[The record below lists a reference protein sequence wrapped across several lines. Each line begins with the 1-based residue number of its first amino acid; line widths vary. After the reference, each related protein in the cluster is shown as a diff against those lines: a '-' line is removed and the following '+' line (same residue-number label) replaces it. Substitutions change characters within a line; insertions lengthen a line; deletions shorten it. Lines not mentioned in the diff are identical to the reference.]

1 VKHNEFFDRPRQVG
15 TGILIILSL
24 VGPVVGIR
32 TLLSSDSSSVVFIGV
47 GTLFPPF
54 VTAVLLLYISR
65 YYNHHLGDT
74 LLITSSI
81 GSVLLAMLFA
91 LTAASIIWGQRT
103 LGVRMADPLIL
114 ITEMMLGGALFGLIY
129 GHYYGLSLTQRRQL
143 QQKTLQLRQQNERLD
158 EFASMVS
165 HDLRNPLNVAQGRLE
180 LAQRDG
186 DLAHLEMVRDA
197 HNRMATLIENILD
210 LAQTQQFTVDRQPV
224 EIESVVNQSW
234 DHVETNE
241 GTLVAN
247 LDGVIAADTGQL
259 QRLFEN
265 LFRNAVEHG
274 GTTVTIT
281 VGELENGFYV
291 EDDGPGIPEEDRDD
305 VLERGFS
312 TAADNTGFGL
322 AIVASIARAH
332 DWTISIAESADGG
345 ARILVTDVEWMTR

>member
-1 VKHNEFFDRPRQVG
+1 MG
-15 TGILIILSL
+15 ASILAVLSL

-32 TLLSSDSSSVVFIGV
+32 TLLSSASSSVVFVGV

-54 VTAVLLLYISR
+54 VTAVLLVYTSR
-65 YYNHHLGDT
+65 YYNHRYGDT
-74 LLITSSI
+74 LLITSST

-91 LTAASIIWGQRT
+91 LTAASIIWGQQT
-103 LGVRMADPLIL
+103 LGVTMIDPLIL

-143 QQKTLQLRQQNERLD
+143 QQKTQQLQQQNERLD
-158 EFASMVS
+158 EFTSMVS

-180 LAQRDG
+180 LFQRDG
-186 DLAHLEMVRDA
+186 DRAHLAQMKDA
-197 HNRMATLIENILD
+197 HNRMEALIRNIHELT
-210 LAQTQQFTVDRQPV
+210 QTQQITVDRQPI

-234 DHVETNE
+234 DHVETDE
-241 GTLVAN
+241 GTLVTN

-274 GTTVTIT
+274 GETVTIT

-305 VLERGFS
+305 VFKSGFS

-322 AIVASIARAH
+322 AIVANIAHAH
-332 DWTISIAESADGG
+332 DWTVSVAESVNGG
-345 ARILVTDVEWMTR
+345 ARILVTDVEWITRS